1 MKPIFLFTSIIFCAV
16 INLFIAIKAKGQDS
30 SAGTIST
37 GVFAGIES
45 VELLGIVVIVAQL
58 LSATALDKRFSLNY
72 PPLVV
77 GTCSMCNRERLS
89 RIPTR

>member
-1 MKPIFLFTSIIFCAV
+1 
-16 INLFIAIKAKGQDS
+16 
-30 SAGTIST
+30 
-37 GVFAGIES
+37 VFAGIES

-77 GTCSMCNRERLS
+77 RTCSKCATGNAS
-89 RIPTR
+89 RGFQPG